1 MQAQYTD
8 PGLAFRA
15 EMISVLERELAEPLT
30 MGELVRRKATE
41 FGDQVLG
48 NWFEDGIKL
57 TYKEF
62 DEKADRLASALAG
75 HGVRKGTHVGV
86 MLLNRYEFPVT
97 WIALARLGAVMV
109 PVNSGYTGEEVHFVL
124 SDSDV
129 EFLVIDGELLSV
141 FTGVADR
148 LPLISPRRVIVAG
161 DELPAGMQSWS
172 ELVATGD
179 ASFRP
184 SYEVKA
190 HDLVNIQYTSGT
202 TGFPKGCMLLQ
213 DYWIVLSRSAA
224 FRGNGANEAA
234 KNVLIWAPFF
244 YMDPQWQFLVAL
256 WLGGTAFVAKKMSLT
271 RLHGWLQTY
280 PIHMCIYPEPAL
292 KQPLSEE
299 EAKTIQLKTI
309 SIFGWSV
316 QGRADIEARFK
327 AVAREGYGM
336 TEIGSGTMVPPP
348 ALEKAKI
355 RCVGLPAPFR
365 EMKIVDEAGHEV
377 PVGEPG
383 ELLVR
388 GRSIMLGYYK
398 RADANREQFVQGW
411 FRTGDIF
418 RRDAD
423 NYHYIVGRIKDMIRR
438 AGENIAAIEVESVL
452 RTMPDIE
459 DAAVVAVPDDLRRE
473 EVKAYVKL
481 REGVS
486 ADAEGLCDCII
497 EHCKKSLATFKLP
510 RYITFIEGDF
520 PRTAARK
527 VIKRELVKD
536 VEDLRL
542 GAFDRVDG
550 VWR

>member
-1 MQAQYTD
+1 MQVQHID
-8 PGLAFRA
+8 PGLAFSA
-15 EMISVLERELAEPLT
+15 EMASVLQMELAEPIP
-30 MGELVRRKATE
+30 MGELVRRKAAE
-41 FGDQVLG
+41 FGDRVLG
-48 NWFEDGIKL
+48 NWFEDGIAL
-57 TYKEF
+57 TYQEF
-62 DEKADRLASALAG
+62 DEKADRLASSLSRE
-75 HGVRKGTHVGV
+75 GVRKGTHVGV

-124 SDSDV
+124 ADSDA
-129 EFLVIDGELLSV
+129 EYLVVDGELLSAYA
-141 FTGVADR
+141 GVADR

-161 DELPAGMQSWS
+161 DELPAEMLSWGH
-172 ELVATGD
+172 LVANGTPG
-179 ASFRP
+179 FRP

-190 HDLVNIQYTSGT
+190 HDLMNIQYTSGT

-213 DYWIVLSRSAA
+213 DYWVVLSRSAA
-224 FRGNGANEAA
+224 FRGNGANESA

-271 RLHGWLQTY
+271 RLHSWLQTY

-292 KQPLSEE
+292 KQPLSER
-299 EAKTIQLKTI
+299 EAKSIQLKTI

-316 QGRADIEARFK
+316 QGRADVEARFNTI
-327 AVAREGYGM
+327 AREGYGM

-348 ALEKAKI
+348 AVEKAKI

-365 EMKIVDEAGHEV
+365 ELKIVDESGNEV

-398 RADANREQFVQGW
+398 RADANREQFADGW

-418 RRDAD
+418 QRDAD

-459 DAAVVAVPDDLRRE
+459 DAAVVPVPDELRRE
-473 EVKAYVKL
+473 EVKAYIKL
-481 REGVS
+481 REGV
-486 ADAEGLCDCII
+486 DRPTDTLCLQIV
-497 EHCKKSLATFKLP
+497 EHCKASLATFKLP
-510 RYITFIEGDF
+510 RYMAFIDGDF

-527 VIKRELVKD
+527 IIKRELVKD
-536 VEDLRL
+536 VEDLRV

-550 VWR
+550 IWR